1 MGVKERLIQFIE
13 YKKLSIK
20 EFQKSI
26 DVSVSY
32 VTNISQSIGAVILRR
47 IIEVYPDLNPDW
59 LIKGEGDMIKKMEDS
74 ALNGKTI
81 LVLPTSA
88 QGGRLTDFV
97 TSIYAQ
103 DCERMVSPIDDADFA
118 IPVTGDSMAPE
129 YPNGSRVLIKKI
141 NEKAFIDWGRTFVL
155 DTCNGTVIKNIYPGS
170 TERCVKCVSINE
182 RFPEF
187 EVQYS
192 DVYGWYRVLALLAL
206 K

>member
-20 EFQKSI
+20 EFQNSI

-32 VTNISQSIGAVILRR
+32 VTNISQSIGAGILRR

-59 LIKGEGDMIKKMEDS
+59 LIKGEGDMIREVEEDV
-74 ALNGKTI
+74 LNGKTI
-81 LVLPTSA
+81 LVLPVSA
-88 QGGRLTDFV
+88 QGGRLTDF
-97 TSIYAQ
+97 TSSVYAK
-103 DCERMVSPIDDADFA
+103 DCEKMISPIDDAEFA
-118 IPVTGDSMAPE
+118 IPITGDSMSPE
-129 YPNGSRVLIKKI
+129 YPNGGRVLIRKV

-155 DTCNGTVIKNIYPGS
+155 DTCNGVVIKNIYPGS
-170 TERCVKCVSINE
+170 NEGCVRCVSANE
-182 RFPEF
+182 KYPDF